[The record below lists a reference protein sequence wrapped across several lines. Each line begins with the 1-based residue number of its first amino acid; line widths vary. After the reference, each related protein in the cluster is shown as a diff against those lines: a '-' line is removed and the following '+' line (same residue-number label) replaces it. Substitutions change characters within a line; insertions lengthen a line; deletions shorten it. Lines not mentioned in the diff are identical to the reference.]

1 MTRRWIAI
9 LLGVTAMPFTVAA
22 QESAQS
28 PQPRQGPMT
37 IERVD
42 NGFAIAPDF
51 KVTRLQG
58 ASVGVAGVYGG
69 WVLDHALLFGGGA
82 YWLTNRSS
90 PSDLAYGGAV
100 VEWRQFTDHRL
111 GFSARGLAGVGQA
124 NTTTTVM
131 FADGHEFSGRVDGDD
146 TGNHEFVSTFRR
158 RNTFFLAEPQVDL
171 VWNMTRVLHLHGG
184 IGYRLTTSGTSGTDR
199 LDGVSSSVSLQIGK

>member
-1 MTRRWIAI
+1 MTRRSVAI
-9 LLGVTAMPFTVAA
+9 LLGVLSAPLTAAA
-22 QESAQS
+22 QESPQP

-37 IERVD
+37 IERVE

-58 ASVGVAGVYGG
+58 ASVGVLGVYGG
-69 WVLDHALLFGGGA
+69 WVFDHALLLGAGG

-90 PSDLAYGGAV
+90 QSDLAYGGAV

-124 NTTTTVM
+124 NTATTTLIDVRLP
-131 FADGHEFSGRVDGDD
+131 SGRVDADD
-146 TGNHEFVSTFRR
+146 VRDTDSFSTFRR
-158 RNTFFLAEPQVDL
+158 RNTFFLAEPQLDL
-171 VWNMTRVLHLHGG
+171 VLNLTRWLHLHGG
-184 IGYRLTTSGTSGTDR
+184 IGYRLTTSGRTGSDR

>member
-1 MTRRWIAI
+1 MTRRSVAI
-9 LLGVTAMPFTVAA
+9 LLGVLSTPLTAVA
-22 QESAQS
+22 QESAQP

-37 IERVD
+37 IERVE

-58 ASVGVAGVYGG
+58 ASVGVLGVYGG
-69 WVLDHALLFGGGA
+69 WVFDHALLLGAGG

-90 PSDLAYGGAV
+90 QSDLAYGGAV

-124 NTTTTVM
+124 NTATTTLIDVRLP
-131 FADGHEFSGRVDGDD
+131 SGRVDADD
-146 TGNHEFVSTFRR
+146 VRDTDSFSTFRR
-158 RNTFFLAEPQVDL
+158 RNTFFLAEPQLDL
-171 VWNMTRVLHLHGG
+171 VLNLTRWLHLHGG
-184 IGYRLTTSGTSGTDR
+184 IGYRLTTSGRTGSDR